1 MLIPFALGSPFLYLE
16 NMLACL
22 IVEDEPLAADV
33 IEDYIAQVPFLTLV
47 GRCADALTALD
58 FLRNNIVD
66 VMFLD
71 IHLPGMKGLDF
82 LKTLTNPPAIILTT
96 AYHQY
101 ALESYELNV
110 VDYLLKPIE
119 FKRFVEAVNKV
130 KEPTAPGPTVIRIY
144 ADKKTV
150 LVPVDQIIYVESQ
163 KEYITIKTT
172 TDTLVTKYSLTRFED
187 DLGTKHFLRVHRSFI
202 VGLLYVKAYNQYE
215 VDLPGKTIPI
225 GGNYQ
230 KQVLERLG

>member
-1 MLIPFALGSPFLYLE
+1 MLT
-16 NMLACL
+16 CL

-33 IEDYIAQVPFLTLV
+33 IEDYIAQVPFLTLAS
-47 GRCADALTALD
+47 RCSDALSALD
-58 FLRNNIVD
+58 FLRNNVVD
-66 VMFLD
+66 VVFLD

-82 LKTLTNPPAIILTT
+82 LKTLINPPAIILTT

-130 KEPTAPGPTVIRIY
+130 KGPSAPGARVIRIY

-150 LVPVDQIIYVESQ
+150 LVPVNQIIYVESQ

-187 DLGTKHFLRVHRSFI
+187 DLGTKHFLRVHRSFM
-202 VGLLYVKAYNQYE
+202 VGLQYVKAYNQYE

-230 KQVLERLG
+230 KQVLEKLGQAFS